1 MSKVRSSQRRKSVLL
16 HKPHGVLAPRV
27 QAVGPERFGIALV
40 DVSKRR
46 IQALVCDFYGKVLV
60 PFDNYDQTKEGARA
74 FLQRLQRV
82 QDDTPL
88 RDLVVAIER
97 TGEYHRP
104 FQRAAIAAGYEVRIV
119 HPLVTSHFRKIADPG
134 IKTDPTDLAGMF
146 RAVATGFGLIER
158 VVPADYVQLQLLAR
172 HRRDLVQK
180 ASMLCCQIKESL
192 HAIMPG
198 YEQCFSEF
206 WLNTIAMRIARATGS
221 ADAVLQ
227 LGLSGLTRLVEHG
240 HWQCHQTTF
249 QKILQWAKAAPPCH
263 SQINT
268 LRFVVDHLDDDR
280 LAKTRQ
286 IHELERQLAALLVRT
301 PYIRL
306 LVIPGINVVS
316 AAELAGELGPIEH
329 YAHPN
334 CITGRAGQYPSRHQ
348 SDEVDCPN
356 GRLIRA
362 AHRRLRATLM
372 QIADNLIVCNHYFRA
387 KASTW
392 KADKKDPRWQ
402 RVKVAKSFTRIAY
415 VLVRGHGP
423 FRHDCL
429 QGDHYV
435 IRKLNEFHVEHQTPM
450 AQMLTDLRAAIDQL
464 PTTQRAHEARPWQ
477 DEQQRRQGAR
487 RRGPQPL
494 SEIILEVL
502 ARLGMPTVQ
511 STSEGPDLG

>member
-1 MSKVRSSQRRKSVLL
+1 MSTSRSSKRRKSILV
-16 HKPHGVLAPRV
+16 HKPDGVLTPRV
-27 QAVGPERFGIALV
+27 QAVGPEHFGIALV

-46 IQALVCDFYGKVLV
+46 IQAQVCDFYGRVLV
-60 PFDNYDQTKEGARA
+60 PFDNYDQTKAGCHA
-74 FLQRLQRV
+74 FLQRLQRAQV
-82 QDDTPL
+82 DTPL

-104 FQRAAIAAGYEVRIV
+104 FQRAVIAAGHEVRIV
-119 HPLVTSHFRKIADPG
+119 HPLVTSQFRKTAHPG
-134 IKTDPTDLAGMF
+134 EKTDVNDLGGMF

-158 VVPADYVQLQLLAR
+158 VLPADYVQLQLLAR

-180 ASMLCCQIKESL
+180 ASTLCCQIKESL

-227 LGLSGLTRLVEHG
+227 LGLPGLTRLVERG

-263 SQINT
+263 PQINT
-268 LRFVVDHLDDDR
+268 LRSVIDHLDDDR
-280 LAKTRQ
+280 LAKNRH
-286 IHELERQLAALLVRT
+286 IHDLERQLAALLARI
-301 PYIRL
+301 PYVRL
-306 LVIPGINVVS
+306 LVFPGINVVS

-329 YAHPN
+329 YVHPN
-334 CITGRAGQYPSRHQ
+334 AITGRAGQFPSRYQ
-348 SDEVDCPN
+348 SDAVDCPN

-372 QIADNLIVCNHYFRA
+372 QIADNLIACNHYFRA

-392 KADKKDPRWQ
+392 RIDKKDPRWQ

-415 VLVRGHGP
+415 VIVRGNGP
-423 FRHDCL
+423 FRHECL
-429 QGDHYV
+429 QGNSYV
-435 IRKLNEFHVEHQTPM
+435 IQKLHEFHVEHQTPVG
-450 AQMLTDLRAAIDQL
+450 QVLIDLRAAIEQM

-477 DEQQRRQGAR
+477 DERQRQAAR
-487 RRGPQPL
+487 RRWPQPL

-502 ARLGMPTVQ
+502 ARLGVETVQ
-511 STSEGPDLG
+511 STDEGPDLG

>member
-1 MSKVRSSQRRKSVLL
+1 
-16 HKPHGVLAPRV
+16 
-27 QAVGPERFGIALV
+27 
-40 DVSKRR
+40 
-46 IQALVCDFYGKVLV
+46 
-60 PFDNYDQTKEGARA
+60 
-74 FLQRLQRV
+74 
-82 QDDTPL
+82 
-88 RDLVVAIER
+88 
-97 TGEYHRP
+97 
-104 FQRAAIAAGYEVRIV
+104 
-119 HPLVTSHFRKIADPG
+119 
-134 IKTDPTDLAGMF
+134 
-146 RAVATGFGLIER
+146 
-158 VVPADYVQLQLLAR
+158 
-172 HRRDLVQK
+172 
-180 ASMLCCQIKESL
+180 
-192 HAIMPG
+192 
-198 YEQCFSEF
+198 
-206 WLNTIAMRIARATGS
+206 
-221 ADAVLQ
+221 
-227 LGLSGLTRLVEHG
+227 
-240 HWQCHQTTF
+240 
-249 QKILQWAKAAPPCH
+249 
-263 SQINT
+263 
-268 LRFVVDHLDDDR
+268 
-280 LAKTRQ
+280 
-286 IHELERQLAALLVRT
+286 
-301 PYIRL
+301 
-306 LVIPGINVVS
+306 
-316 AAELAGELGPIEH
+316 
-329 YAHPN
+329 
-334 CITGRAGQYPSRHQ
+334 
-348 SDEVDCPN
+348 VDCPN